1 MSRSRPSSALR
12 SSSAAAS
19 STKRRKYTPRLEGSA
34 MVLDTINQVEL
45 FVNVFVGVYVLAIL
59 AYILTSWVQLP
70 YSLRP
75 VQRFLYDVCE
85 PYIRFWRRILPCS
98 AGPFDFSPMV
108 AVLALIVLEQ
118 IVVAILG
125 RLH

>member
-1 MSRSRPSSALR
+1 
-12 SSSAAAS
+12 
-19 STKRRKYTPRLEGSA
+19 
-34 MVLDTINQVEL
+34 MVLDAIGAVET
-45 FVNVFVGVYVLAIL
+45 FVNVFVAVYVLVIL

-85 PYIRFWRRILPCS
+85 PYLRFWRRLLPFS
-98 AGPFDFSPMV
+98 AGPIDFSPMV
-108 AVLALIVLEQ
+108 AVFALIAFERILIAVLE
-118 IVVAILG
+118 

>member
-1 MSRSRPSSALR
+1 
-12 SSSAAAS
+12 
-19 STKRRKYTPRLEGSA
+19 
-34 MVLDTINQVEL
+34 MVLDAINEVGL
-45 FVNVFVGVYVLAIL
+45 FVNVFVGVYILAIL

-85 PYIRFWRRILPCS
+85 PYIRFWRRILPFS

-108 AVLALIVLEQ
+108 AVLALIALEQ
-118 IVVAILG
+118 IVFAILG